1 VEGAVAIVLAAGSG
15 ERLGLDRPKAF
26 AVLEGRSLL
35 ARAVASA
42 CGSASVSSVVVVAPP
57 GWEDLAR
64 ATVEPL
70 GADAV
75 VTGGPSRQASVRA
88 ALAAIPIE
96 SPAIACHD
104 AARALAL
111 PALFDA
117 VLAALP
123 GWDGVVPV
131 VPVADT
137 VKRIEGGR
145 VVSTE
150 PREALALAQTPQAF
164 LPGALR
170 EAHARAERDGAEV
183 TDDAAALE
191 RAGFRV
197 RAIPGD
203 PGNVKITTPE
213 DLARAEARLA
223 AGDG

>member
-1 VEGAVAIVLAAGSG
+1 
-15 ERLGLDRPKAF
+15 
-26 AVLEGRSLL
+26 
-35 ARAVASA
+35 
-42 CGSASVSSVVVVAPP
+42 VVVVAPP

-70 GADAV
+70 GAHTV

-88 ALAAIPIE
+88 ALAAVPIE

-104 AARALAL
+104 AARALAR

-117 VLAALP
+117 VLVALE
-123 GWDGVVPV
+123 GWDGAVPV

-164 LPGALR
+164 VPDALR
-170 EAHARAERDGAEV
+170 EAHARAERDGAEL

-197 RAIPGD
+197 RAVPGD
-203 PGNVKITTPE
+203 PRNVKITTPD
-213 DLARAEARLA
+213 DLARAEALLA